1 MNTKFLDKIIDKL
14 IDETIINEPLEFSG
28 EPEFIYSWNSFHPP
42 HMPPWSL
49 KSRHFSQFYKHLITI
64 YGINTNSESLYILKN
79 YIKEMNDRYPRPNKI
94 SENIDKS
101 PNDYLLKEQITLS
114 NKDKEFMFRTYK
126 EMGIDDEWAE
136 YDLSELLK
144 WLNNLPETIT
154 LYRLLYI
161 DDDNVI
167 NREELGD
174 HYTQEK
180 KDLLHNHHSH
190 GSIYGG
196 HWGHPILITVE
207 VDKDQIN
214 LFNTIHNNILYPHE
228 QEITLKNKGRG
239 VKIIK
244 LEKLSEM

>member
-1 MNTKFLDKIIDKL
+1 MTA
-14 IDETIINEPLEFSG
+14 T
-28 EPEFIYSWNSFHPP
+28 
-42 HMPPWSL
+42 
-49 KSRHFSQFYKHLITI
+49 RAQ
-64 YGINTNSESLYILKN
+64 
-79 YIKEMNDRYPRPNKI
+79 
-94 SENIDKS
+94 
-101 PNDYLLKEQITLS
+101 LKEQITLS

-207 VDKDQIN
+207 VKKGQIDI
-214 LFNTIHNNILYPHE
+214 FNTLHNNILYPHE
-228 QEITLKNKGRG
+228 QEITLKDKGRG
-239 VKIIK
+239 SK
-244 LEKLSEM
+244 LIDVSEV